1 MNLYEIEG
9 AIMSLV
15 DEETGE
21 VADYEALEALEMER
35 DKKISNLGCF
45 IKNLRAEAAAIKA
58 EKMALA
64 ARQQAVEN
72 HVDRLE
78 EYLLR
83 YLNGTKYEDGR
94 VKISFRKSE
103 SVEIDEGAIDELP
116 ARFIKVER
124 SVMKTPL
131 KDALKGGQT
140 FDGCRLVTKQNIQ
153 IK

>member
-64 ARQQAVEN
+64 ARQQAVDN
-72 HVDRLE
+72 HADRLE
-78 EYLLR
+78 EYLSR

-131 KDALKGGQT
+131 KDALKGGQQ
-140 FDGCRLVTKQNIQ
+140 FEGCRLVTKQNIQ

>member
-72 HVDRLE
+72 HVERLE
-78 EYLLR
+78 EYLSR
-83 YLNGTKYEDGR
+83 YMNGTKFEDGR
-94 VKISFRKSE
+94 VKISWRKSE

-124 SVMKTPL
+124 SIMKSPL
-131 KDALKGGQT
+131 KDALKGGQQ

>member
-78 EYLLR
+78 EYLSR

-94 VKISFRKSE
+94 VKISYRKSE

-116 ARFIKVER
+116 ERFIKVER